1 MSERIKGVLH
11 LQLFT
16 DGTVA
21 FIFRPNGNHG
31 AGSSPLSAKNVV
43 IAQEDLVRTW
53 GFTPNKARVTI
64 EELKMS
70 GHVHRDTDVD
80 AAMVANLFPRP

>member
-1 MSERIKGVLH
+1 MSQPIKGVLH
-11 LQLFT
+11 LQLLT
-16 DGTVA
+16 NGTVA
-21 FIFRPNGNHG
+21 FLFRPDGNHG
-31 AGSSPLSAKNVV
+31 AGSSPFSAQNVD

-53 GFTPNKARVTI
+53 GFTPNKARITI

-80 AAMVANLFPRP
+80 AAMVAKLFPGP

>member
-31 AGSSPLSAKNVV
+31 AGSSPLSAKNVD

-53 GFTPNKARVTI
+53 GFTPYKARVTI

-70 GHVHRDTDVD
+70 GHVHRDTDID
-80 AAMVANLFPRP
+80 AAIVANLFPRP